1 MIDKNASRLLVLF
14 MQRFTDLQEKHL
26 VGIHQT
32 MRETVDGIMNNIN
45 LISERTRRKT
55 EEAHDVLMKT
65 YTQPDLETVTVLN
78 ETQQELESL
87 IRTPGDSKNGSNASA
102 QSIEEL
108 RKKLL
113 KNAGYF
119 SRSMERFATLDS
131 EVQELLF
138 SMMGQLSRDDVIT
151 QRIEHVI
158 MALRTLQTDLT
169 YLLQDFETRCTE
181 VEINRFIKN
190 IKNFSLRIYT
200 MQEERNLH
208 FEIFNEDKSAKKK
221 QA

>member
-119 SRSMERFATLDS
+119 SRITERFATLDS

-138 SMMGQLSRDDVIT
+138 SMMS
-151 QRIEHVI
+151 
-158 MALRTLQTDLT
+158 
-169 YLLQDFETRCTE
+169 
-181 VEINRFIKN
+181 
-190 IKNFSLRIYT
+190 NFLV
-200 MQEERNLH
+200 MM
-208 FEIFNEDKSAKKK
+208 
-221 QA
+221 

>member
-45 LISERTRRKT
+45 LISEKTRRKT
-55 EEAHDVLMKT
+55 EEAHDVIMKT
-65 YTQPDLETVTVLN
+65 YTQPDLETVTIIN
-78 ETQQELESL
+78 NAQRELETL
-87 IRTPGDSKNGSNASA
+87 MRTPKDSKSA
-102 QSIEEL
+102 VNENSQNIDEL
-108 RKKLL
+108 RLKLL
-113 KNAGYF
+113 RSSGYF
-119 SRSMERFATLDS
+119 SKHMEHFATLDS

-138 SMMGQLSRDDVIT
+138 AMMGQLSRDDVIT

-158 MALRTLQTDLT
+158 MCLRTLQTDLT
-169 YLLQDFETRCTE
+169 YVLQDFETRCTE
-181 VEINRFIKN
+181 VEINRFAKN
-190 IKNFSLRIYT
+190 IKNYALRVYT

-208 FEIFNEDKSAKKK
+208 FEVFTEDRNVKKK

>member
-1 MIDKNASRLLVLF
+1 
-14 MQRFTDLQEKHL
+14 
-26 VGIHQT
+26 
-32 MRETVDGIMNNIN
+32 
-45 LISERTRRKT
+45 
-55 EEAHDVLMKT
+55 
-65 YTQPDLETVTVLN
+65 
-78 ETQQELESL
+78 
-87 IRTPGDSKNGSNASA
+87 
-102 QSIEEL
+102 
-108 RKKLL
+108 
-113 KNAGYF
+113 
-119 SRSMERFATLDS
+119 
-131 EVQELLF
+131 
-138 SMMGQLSRDDVIT
+138 VIT